1 MRKILLVIGMAVA
14 LVVPI
19 TALAH
24 AQLDVSKFGDLK
36 AEAAACPD
44 GDDLGAWYHFVLNQ
58 VGGDYRDRCDDHR
71 VLRRSRSDPGGS
83 CLADGDQQAHAALR
97 RVE

>member
-58 VGGDYRDRCDDHR
+58 VGPTPYR
-71 VLRRSRSDPGGS
+71 
-83 CLADGDQQAHAALR
+83 
-97 RVE
+97 ET